1 MLAPVPRRPPTE
13 QRLHEV
19 VELGKR
25 DAPPTAADLRPY
37 LADKAGIVA
46 AAAAKIAGGTGLR
59 DLERELEEAFAR
71 FLVDPVKTDPGCR
84 AKLAVAEAL
93 RKLEAHAF
101 DVFLRGIVH
110 KQPEPRF
117 GPPIDTA
124 GPLRVC
130 CAAALLESRH
140 SLALLHAAAL
150 LADTEPTA
158 RAGVASVLG
167 SIGGDA
173 CESLL
178 RLRVL
183 IGDPEPQVIGA
194 CLEGL
199 LAASVDRE
207 LDFVVQVMR
216 GADED
221 VARGAGASV
230 EVVRL
235 GLLALGECRD
245 ARVLPVL
252 REYVQLS
259 VDKEVRTTAMLALA
273 ISRLPAART
282 FLEDLAANGA
292 PARASEARAAL
303 ASLGE
308 RD

>member
-1 MLAPVPRRPPTE
+1 MPRRPPIE
-13 QRLHEV
+13 ERLHEV

-25 DAPPTAADLRPY
+25 DVPPTAAELRPY

-46 AAAAKIAGGTGLR
+46 AAAAKIAGDAGLR
-59 DLERELEEAFAR
+59 DLERELEAAFTR

-110 KQPEPRF
+110 RQPEPTF
-117 GPPIDTA
+117 GPPIDVA

-130 CAAALLESRH
+130 CAAALLENRH
-140 SLALLHAAAL
+140 SLALLQAAPL
-150 LADTEPTA
+150 LADKESTV
-158 RAGVASVLG
+158 RAGIASVLG
-167 SIGGDA
+167 DIGGDA

-178 RLRVL
+178 RVRVL

-194 CLEGL
+194 CLQGL
-199 LAASVDRE
+199 LAASLDRE

-221 VARGAGASV
+221 V
-230 EVVRL
+230 VRL
-235 GLLALGECRD
+235 GLLALGESRD
-245 ARVLPVL
+245 ERALPVL

-259 VDKEVRTTAMLALA
+259 VDREVRATAMLALA
-273 ISRLPAART
+273 ISRIPEARA

-292 PARASEARAAL
+292 PARAAEARAAL

-308 RD
+308 RG

>member
-1 MLAPVPRRPPTE
+1 MPRRPPTE
-13 QRLHEV
+13 ERLHEV

-25 DAPPTAADLRPY
+25 DVPPTAADLRPY

-46 AAAAKIAGGTGLR
+46 AAAARIAAEAGLR
-59 DLERELEEAFAR
+59 DLEKDLEATFAR

-101 DVFLRGIVH
+101 DVFLRGIVYR
-110 KQPEPRF
+110 QPEPTF
-117 GPPIDTA
+117 GPPIDIA

-140 SLALLHAAAL
+140 SLALLHAAPL
-150 LADTEPTA
+150 LADKESTV
-158 RAGVASVLG
+158 RAGIASVLG
-167 SIGGDA
+167 AIGGDA

-183 IGDPEPQVIGA
+183 SGDPEPQVIGA
-194 CLEGL
+194 CLQGL
-199 LAASVDRE
+199 LAASLDRE
-207 LDFVVQVMR
+207 LEFVVQVMR

-221 VARGAGASV
+221 V
-230 EVVRL
+230 VRL
-235 GLLALGECRD
+235 GLLALGESRD
-245 ARVLPVL
+245 ERVLPVL

-273 ISRLPAART
+273 ISRLAEARA

-292 PARASEARAAL
+292 PARAAEARAAL

>member
-1 MLAPVPRRPPTE
+1 VPRRPPIE
-13 QRLHEV
+13 ERLHEV

-25 DAPPTAADLRPY
+25 DVPPTAAELRPY

-46 AAAAKIAGGTGLR
+46 AAAAKIAGDAGLR
-59 DLERELEEAFAR
+59 DLERELEAAFTR

-110 KQPEPRF
+110 RQPEPTF
-117 GPPIDTA
+117 GPPIDVA

-130 CAAALLESRH
+130 CAAALLENRH
-140 SLALLHAAAL
+140 SLALLQAAPL
-150 LADTEPTA
+150 LADKESTV
-158 RAGVASVLG
+158 RAGIASVLG
-167 SIGGDA
+167 DIGGDA

-178 RLRVL
+178 RVRVL

-194 CLEGL
+194 CLQGL
-199 LAASVDRE
+199 LAASLDRE

-221 VARGAGASV
+221 V
-230 EVVRL
+230 VRL
-235 GLLALGECRD
+235 GLLALGESRD
-245 ARVLPVL
+245 ERALPVL

-259 VDKEVRTTAMLALA
+259 VDREVRATAMLALA
-273 ISRLPAART
+273 ISRIPEARA

-292 PARASEARAAL
+292 PARAAEARAAL

-308 RD
+308 RG

>member
-1 MLAPVPRRPPTE
+1 VPRRPTTE

-19 VELGKR
+19 VELGR
-25 DAPPTAADLRPY
+25 RAVPPTSTDLRPY

-46 AAAAKIAGGTGLR
+46 AAAAKIAGDAGLR
-59 DLERELEEAFAR
+59 DLERELEAAFAR

-110 KQPEPRF
+110 KQPEPTF

-150 LADTEPTA
+150 LADPEPTA

-167 SIGGDA
+167 SIGGDP

-183 IGDPEPQVIGA
+183 IGDPEPQVVGA
-194 CLEGL
+194 CLQGL
-199 LAASVDRE
+199 LAASLDRE
-207 LDFVVQVMR
+207 LDFVLQVMR

-221 VARGAGASV
+221 
-230 EVVRL
+230 VVRL
-235 GLLALGECRD
+235 GLLALGESRD
-245 ARVLPVL
+245 ERVLPVL
-252 REYVQLS
+252 CEYVQLS

-273 ISRLPAART
+273 ISRLPGART

-292 PARASEARAAL
+292 PARAAEARAAL

-308 RD
+308 RG